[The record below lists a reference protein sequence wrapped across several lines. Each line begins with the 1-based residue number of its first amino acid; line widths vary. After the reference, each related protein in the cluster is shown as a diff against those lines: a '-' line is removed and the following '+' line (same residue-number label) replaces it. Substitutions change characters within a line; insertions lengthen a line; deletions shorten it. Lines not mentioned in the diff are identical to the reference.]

1 MRKARLF
8 VAALLVSMATAAC
21 DLSLTSPRV
30 DPGGAHVDPGGN
42 HVDPGGAHVDPGGA
56 H

>member
-8 VAALLVSMATAAC
+8 VAALLVSMAISAC

-30 DPGGAHVDPGGN
+30 DPGGDHDGEDGLTTAS
-42 HVDPGGAHVDPGGA
+42 AR
-56 H
+56 

>member
-21 DLSLTSPRV
+21 DLSLTSPPR
-30 DPGGAHVDPGGN
+30 
-42 HVDPGGAHVDPGGA
+42 
-56 H
+56 